1 MMRYPPNRVIEETAM
16 KRIVLAWVL
25 ALSAGPLFAAGQAP
39 LVQHINPSTLGAP
52 HGYTHVIT
60 VDGGRTVYIAGQVP
74 LDQHGQL
81 VGAGDFAVQVRQ
93 TFDNLKAAL
102 AAGGANFSD
111 IVEMTTY
118 VTDMSQIDIYRKIRN
133 EYMTG
138 PMPTAS
144 LVEVKGL
151 FRQDVMLEVSA
162 VAVVPAPMHV
172 PVKPAERTP
181 KG

>member
-1 MMRYPPNRVIEETAM
+1 MKSIFFASTLVLLTSAPFALAAQTAN
-16 KRIVLAWVL
+16 
-25 ALSAGPLFAAGQAP
+25 
-39 LVQHINPSTLGAP
+39 VQRINPSTLSAP

-81 VGAGDFAVQVRQ
+81 VGAGDFAAQVRQ
-93 TFDNLKAAL
+93 TFENLKAAL
-102 AAGGANFSD
+102 VAGGSSFSD
-111 IVEMTTY
+111 VVQMTTY
-118 VTDMSQIDIYRKIRN
+118 VTDMSQIDTYRKIRN

-138 PMPTAS
+138 PLPTAT

-151 FRQDVMLEVSA
+151 FRKEVMLEVNA
-162 VAVVPAPMHV
+162 VAVVPAARGFAR
-172 PVKPAERTP
+172 PVTHTP

>member
-1 MMRYPPNRVIEETAM
+1 M

-25 ALSAGPLFAAGQAP
+25 ALFASPLSAAGQACG
-39 LVQHINPSTLGAP
+39 VQHINPATLSAP

-74 LDQHGQL
+74 FDQHGQL
-81 VGAGDFAVQVRQ
+81 VGAGDFAAQVRQ
-93 TFDNLKAAL
+93 TFENLKAAL

-111 IVEMTTY
+111 VVDMTTY
-118 VTDMSQIDIYRKIRN
+118 VTDMSQIDTYRKIRN

-138 PMPTAS
+138 PLPTAS

-151 FRQDVMLEVSA
+151 FRKDVMLEVSA
-162 VAVVPAPMHV
+162 VAVVAAPPMHV
-172 PVKPAERTP
+172 PVKPAEHTP